1 MEWAI
6 NVWCVNLDYVNLSI
20 NIFLGQACSTSSFS
34 FYVSYMDSLCLLKT
48 GFFVLLFPVYAD
60 GLPVIFLRYCCVPFD
75 KYVFFMSPFFY
86 FINQFYKNSVLFG
99 SDICTKRAQNRS
111 CRVWSQNIEEKTWQ
125 GTKIFWP
132 NWAPTQH
139 WTNFWTKEELK
150 FDVERISSNGIW
162 GQWEMQNRYQA

>member
-1 MEWAI
+1 VFTQNRFFRSAVPSLCRRVTGDI
-6 NVWCVNLDYVNLSI
+6 SKILLCSI
-20 NIFLGQACSTSSFS
+20 YSVSMY
-34 FYVSYMDSLCLLKT
+34 FYV
-48 GFFVLLFPVYAD
+48 A
-60 GLPVIFLRYCCVPFD
+60 I
-75 KYVFFMSPFFY
+75 FFY
-86 FINQFYKNSVLFG
+86 FINQFYKNSILFG

-111 CRVWSQNIEEKTWQ
+111 CRVWSQNIEGKTWQ

-162 GQWEMQNRYQA
+162 GQWEMQNRYQAYFPCGANNTATCRPLLKIGLDSTSNFIHNFWRL